1 MLFSLKIYICH
12 CSYRVVAGGWVSSTL
27 SHCSHSQT
35 ALFNATEKRML
46 PDFAICGLAV
56 KELNVL
62 QRRNHRDNFKIHCR
76 KISNAA
82 NSRPTYFKH
91 CWAHKTF
98 MCEYQWK
105 KTHCGVLLP
114 ANPFHKVCLYKST
127 CYHAPVQ
134 GHPEALPGKTK
145 PSPQGMLQV
154 STRFY
159 EARVP
164 HIPIGPGRASLVWL
178 NQVTSIAQ
186 GWGTAVV
193 NGVYSPLDRH
203 MSPPLASMG
212 VTNAWRRKAPMCP
225 MHIRK
230 EQRGQFSPAVRA
242 CSSVMPCSS
251 AEIQL
256 SFKQEDCHQ
265 NNTTKKGKQI
275 TVSPGRVLSPV

>member
-1 MLFSLKIYICH
+1 M
-12 CSYRVVAGGWVSSTL
+12 
-27 SHCSHSQT
+27 
-35 ALFNATEKRML
+35 
-46 PDFAICGLAV
+46 
-56 KELNVL
+56 
-62 QRRNHRDNFKIHCR
+62 
-76 KISNAA
+76 
-82 NSRPTYFKH
+82 
-91 CWAHKTF
+91 
-98 MCEYQWK
+98 
-105 KTHCGVLLP
+105 
-114 ANPFHKVCLYKST
+114 
-127 CYHAPVQ
+127 
-134 GHPEALPGKTK
+134 PGKTK

-265 NNTTKKGKQI
+265 NNTTKKRQTNNSVTWKSAESCVKKTRKQAEGSCACSRQ
-275 TVSPGRVLSPV
+275 VCKHPPDSMHWDGRIQAEQCQGGVLSLG